1 VAHWRK
7 RLIGQD
13 HEELFPIE
21 AGMAGTWRLKRL
33 GARGSLYATV
43 IVFTVFAAMP
53 FYVMLISMFKQNADL
68 FEPSNNPFWFSAPP
82 ILDHLTFLFT
92 DTLYVRWFLN
102 TTFVG
107 VLVVAITLILV
118 VPAAYALARMTGRWG
133 ENLGIGIF
141 LTYLVPPTLLFI
153 PFSKVIAG
161 LGLQN
166 SLWALVL
173 VYPSFTVPF
182 CMWLLMGFFKGI
194 PKDIEE
200 QAMIDG
206 HSRVGAFV
214 RTVLPLSIPGILTV
228 VVFAFSLTFHEFIYA
243 LVFVQD
249 SAQKTISVGVPT
261 ELIRGDVYKW
271 GSLLAGAFIAGIPI
285 AVLYNLFIDRFVAGL
300 VGLAKGS

>member
-1 VAHWRK
+1 MT
-7 RLIGQD
+7 
-13 HEELFPIE
+13 P
-21 AGMAGTWRLKRL
+21 LKRL
-33 GARGSLYATV
+33 GARGSLYAV
-43 IVFTVFAAMP
+43 VVGFTVFSALP
-53 FYVMLISMFKQNADL
+53 FYVMLISMFKQNSDITN
-68 FEPSNNPFWFSAPP
+68 PSTNPFWFNAQPT
-82 ILDHLTFLFT
+82 LKHLQFLLGET
-92 DTLYVRWFLN
+92 QYLTWFMN

-107 VLVVAITLILV
+107 ILVVAITLVLV

-153 PFSKVIAG
+153 PFAKVIAT

-166 SLWALVL
+166 SLWSLVL
-173 VYPSFTVPF
+173 IYPSFTVPF

-206 HSRVGAFV
+206 YSRFGAFV
-214 RTVLPLSIPGILTV
+214 RTVLPLSVPGILTV

-249 SAQKTISVGVPT
+249 SAQKMISVGVPT
-261 ELIRGDVYKW
+261 ELIRGDVYQW
-271 GSLLAGAFIAGIPI
+271 QALLGGALLAGLPI